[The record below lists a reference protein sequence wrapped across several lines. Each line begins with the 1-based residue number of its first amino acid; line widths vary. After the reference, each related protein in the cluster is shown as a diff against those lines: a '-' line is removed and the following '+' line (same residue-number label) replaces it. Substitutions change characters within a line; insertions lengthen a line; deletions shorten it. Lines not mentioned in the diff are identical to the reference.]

1 MHLAALGLFI
11 FSMDTALFDKMDR
24 DRDWR
29 HEHTARFGARAAS
42 QFTGPGEDAVTVS
55 GVLIPEIAGQYSA
68 METIAEMA
76 DTGEAWPLMDG
87 RGQVMGI
94 YTIDRLTE
102 RRSNLV
108 DDGRAR
114 RNEFVIELTRVA

>member
-1 MHLAALGLFI
+1 MQLAALGLFV
-11 FSMDTALFDKMDR
+11 FSMDTALFDKLDR
-24 DRDWR
+24 DRAWR
-29 HEHTARFGARAAS
+29 HERTARFGARAAS
-42 QFTGPGEDAVTVS
+42 QFTGPGEDAVTLS
-55 GVLIPEIAGQYSA
+55 GVLVPEIAGQYSA

-76 DTGEAWPLMDG
+76 DTGEAWPLMNG
-87 RGQVMGI
+87 RGQVLGI

-108 DDGRAR
+108 DDGSAR